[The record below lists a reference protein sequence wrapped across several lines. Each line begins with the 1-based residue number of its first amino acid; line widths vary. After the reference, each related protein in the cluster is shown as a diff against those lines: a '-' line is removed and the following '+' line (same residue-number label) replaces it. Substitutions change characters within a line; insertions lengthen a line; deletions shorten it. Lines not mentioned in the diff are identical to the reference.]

1 MPAAPR
7 KAEKNDE
14 KPEPVTPA
22 EAAAAEAVPDEEKD
36 DTILVPFRGV
46 DIPVP
51 NPAKTR
57 DSFAVQMAVASGNDA
72 RLLYVLV
79 GARGSRMIEALID
92 DSKDDFLSVARE
104 FFTAYGEVT
113 GQGNS

>member
-36 DTILVPFRGV
+36 DTILVPFPGCSTYSS
-46 DIPVP
+46 VP
-51 NPAKTR
+51 GAPA
-57 DSFAVQMAVASGNDA
+57 
-72 RLLYVLV
+72 
-79 GARGSRMIEALID
+79 
-92 DSKDDFLSVARE
+92 
-104 FFTAYGEVT
+104 
-113 GQGNS
+113 